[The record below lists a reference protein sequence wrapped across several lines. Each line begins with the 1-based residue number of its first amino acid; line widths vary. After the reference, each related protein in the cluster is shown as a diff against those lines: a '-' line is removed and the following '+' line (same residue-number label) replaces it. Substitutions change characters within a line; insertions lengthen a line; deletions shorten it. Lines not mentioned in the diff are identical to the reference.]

1 MSMDCGIVRQ
11 RVSAYLDGA
20 VPAEERDMLRRHFGH
35 CRECALESERY
46 EQVRE
51 TLRSLPRLDPPAELT
66 TRLRVAASKARMESF
81 GGTRWSRLRDRVDL
95 MLSNLM
101 RPLALPAVGGLCSA
115 VFLFSTLVPL
125 FKSAHA
131 MGPDGDIPTMLNTVP
146 MLKYTPPVAFDD
158 RDAVVDLQLNEQGRI
173 VDFTIV
179 SAPGPQNEA
188 VRRSIENNL
197 LFTEFVPATTFG
209 HPVAYTIRISFHN
222 SSPIDVR
229 G

>member
-1 MSMDCGIVRQ
+1 
-11 RVSAYLDGA
+11 VSAYLDG
-20 VPAEERDMLRRHFGH
+20 VLPDEERHMLSGH
-35 CRECALESERY
+35 LAQCRECALESERY
-46 EQVRE
+46 TRVRK
-51 TLRSLPRLDPPAELT
+51 TLRSLPQLTPPADLT
-66 TRLRVAASKARMESF
+66 TRLRVAASKARMQSF

-101 RPLALPAVGGLCSA
+101 RPVALPAVGGLCSA

-125 FKSAHA
+125 FESAYA
-131 MGPDGDIPTMLNTVP
+131 MGGGGDIPTMLSTEP
-146 MLKYTPPVAFDD
+146 MLKYTPPVAFAD

-173 VDFTIV
+173 VDYTVV
-179 SAPGPQNEA
+179 SAPGLQNEA
-188 VRRSIENNL
+188 VRRSIQNSL